1 MNDISNTKKSEYLEA
16 LHSYFHKT
24 KGYINPSIVSKVEPE
39 IQLVTNYEQ
48 VNKAMFL
55 NGMEILI
62 RRISNFTARV
72 MGAIVYAFLF
82 IYTMNQIL
90 SLSISYSPLNISLLV
105 LLIIGWRIKFRLFPM
120 TDSVNA

>member
-1 MNDISNTKKSEYLEA
+1 MNTINNLKRPEYLKA

-39 IQLVTNYEQ
+39 IELVTNYEQ
-48 VNKAMFL
+48 MNKAVFL
-55 NGMEILI
+55 NRKEIMI
-62 RRISNFTARV
+62 RRISNFTAHV

-90 SLSISYSPLNISLLV
+90 NLSINYSPFNISLLV
-105 LLIIGWRIKFRLFPM
+105 LLIIGWRTKFRLFPM
-120 TDSVNA
+120 TDIVNA